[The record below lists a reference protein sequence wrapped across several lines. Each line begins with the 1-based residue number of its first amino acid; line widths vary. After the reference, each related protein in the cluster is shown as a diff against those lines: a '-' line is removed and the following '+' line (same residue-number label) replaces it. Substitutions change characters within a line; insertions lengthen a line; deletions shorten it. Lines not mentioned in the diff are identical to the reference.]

1 MTLLLIIIQLGIAVP
16 LILAVIPAVAV
27 TMEAAT
33 ARLMISHA
41 VEGVDT
47 ARRKSPPLPA
57 AKTPAVEIREMISTS
72 KEPPM
77 LMFMDILTPIHLR

>member
-16 LILAVIPAVAV
+16 LILAVTPAVAV

-47 ARRKSPPLPA
+47 ARRKSPPLPV
-57 AKTPAVEIREMISTS
+57 AKTLAVEIREMISTS
-72 KEPPM
+72 KELPM
-77 LMFMDILTPIHLR
+77 LMLMDILTPIHLH

>member
-1 MTLLLIIIQLGIAVP
+1 MTLLLIIIQPDIAVP
-16 LILAVIPAVAV
+16 LILAMTPAVAV

-57 AKTPAVEIREMISTS
+57 AKTPAVEIREMISTL

-77 LMFMDILTPIHLR
+77 LMFMNILTPIHLR